1 MTAAAA
7 VPEAKAIILSTST
20 TTVGDAVLLILALC
34 FHSVFE
40 GIAIGIAGWNLFF
53 LSELLKIPTLLNSL
67 ESFSC
72 LSINLVDPFGD
83 KILKCGKN
91 YKFPP
96 AM

>member
-40 GIAIGIAGWNLFF
+40 GIAIGIAGRNLFF
-53 LSELLKIPTLLNSL
+53 VRAFEKPYFTQLSWVFFMFVNQL
-67 ESFSC
+67 
-72 LSINLVDPFGD
+72 G
-83 KILKCGKN
+83 
-91 YKFPP
+91 
-96 AM
+96 